1 MKKLL
6 YLSIIWL
13 VGIFWFLWFT
23 HANVDTMNVAPTT
36 QTAISGSTVTFTI
49 TGHNGTGIAYLKYV
63 LPKTATYDLM
73 YQNSTF
79 TTTTLINNALLS
91 MWAEHDP
98 LYSIPSDS
106 DFSVTITAKLVTT
119 NRSFS
124 PITPQ
129 AIFCAD
135 TNFTT
140 LLGAVN
146 TTIKPIADLKITNIL
161 TGTSPSYSGD
171 TVSYYVTLQNIWST
185 SATGINFVSN
195 FPIPTLSTPTAS
207 FNGTPYIYSNISY
220 PNDFIWSGAYLSNLH
235 AWESIIILINALLT
249 NDFAPGTAF
258 SSTAKT
264 TTVSPEFTTGNNSAL
279 ATGAVQTLTDVRI
292 TQTLTPFTGYRQ
304 WDEVTYT
311 IAYGNSGGKTADNV
325 HITSSMDGQVTL
337 NASSFPIGSLPGGSG
352 GTIVLTGSLATT
364 LSSGFTFTHTVD
376 ITTTHIESNTG
387 NNSAVT
393 TGTIQWNHGLYVNIT
408 ANNLTRPQLN
418 NPPYGSGTDL
428 MIQAV
433 SWDVIQFNVTYGN
446 SGSTMITHATLYVSG
461 QQNNFTTTNPYNAT
475 INIVDIDE
483 INTLTVTWIVW
494 PKNFISFSLF
504 PYIRHDIWEREV
516 GNTITIVE
524 PMVCGDGLLTRNE
537 VCDTQGNIGVLYSG
551 QTCENQQWQCVLV
564 TNAITNLACINYS
577 FVNPLGGP
585 ARQEQSCSSV
595 NTAITSASCAS
606 LTGSTPTATS
616 NGYSIAYTCRGN
628 STNDATPITINCGN
642 GNAITWTWSELNGT
656 CSYDS
661 SFAGTAQC
669 RVGSDVNNSA
679 CRLAVN
685 ETQLQCDLEAL
696 DGRIILVDDNGEW
709 EGRFRCETRD
719 AEIAQTISIDCGD
732 GGTSDQ
738 WGRYATASN
747 TSQLETLCSYDENTT
762 PENKIVTCSTNDVI
776 CETEN
781 IIVDEPILGY
791 CGNGII
797 EWYEDCDDRNNN
809 NDDGC
814 TNGCDI
820 RNADMVSCFN
830 VNNMNISIQKGEQL
844 PFRWMLDGSKNIISG
859 SSCVGESDGKI
870 PVESMY
876 CTFSVYNGN
885 NLESRNDP
893 IYSVTKKCK
902 ENSWEENNVK
912 LPLFAYFLEPQNPIR
927 SLKNAFGKY
936 SIDSDKFIDTNNE
949 DEYTFGEYKL
959 VLEKVEYDYCR
970 DNNEVDSTAID
981 RVCSVNFAVTQ
992 PYIAQKS
999 LFSRTPKSTDIRLD
1013 KYKTIDGEDLIDSTD
1028 LNEIMVLNES
1038 NYNGGTKV
1046 RSMIRNFITKYDNL
1060 ALTVPKSSLKNTAF
1074 KDTDVTVKIVPSQ
1087 KIYILQSDTRK
1098 TVLLENIQT
1107 FTAPFTIVTQNIDL
1121 IIKGNVDYNGMF
1133 LVQNGTIEFQQA
1145 DDIKQGDR
1153 CPSPQTVKGI
1163 FITDEGFVATS
1174 QSLRNDDLTKKRCN
1188 YGNLHVKG
1196 ILMGDGINDLVNS
1209 RRSQLN
1215 TWFYTKSS
1223 AEIAIKSER
1232 RNKIFDGAAVLIEYS
1247 PSLWSALPPGASEFT
1262 EVLNVY
1268 KQ

>member
-79 TTTTLINNALLS
+79 TTATLINNALLS

-98 LYSIPSDS
+98 LYSIPADS

-146 TTIKPIADLKITNIL
+146 ATIEPIADLKITNIL

-195 FPIPTLSTPTAS
+195 FPIPTLSTPTAI
-207 FNGTPYIYSNISY
+207 FNGTPYVYSNISY
-220 PNDFIWSGAYLSNLH
+220 PNDFVWSGTYLSNLH

-264 TTVSPEFTTGNNSAL
+264 TTASPEFTTGNNSAL

-446 SGSTMITHATLYVSG
+446 SGSTMITHATLHVSG
-461 QQNNFTTTNPYNAT
+461 RQNNFTTTNHYNAT

-483 INTLTVTWIVW
+483 VNTLTVTWIVW
-494 PKNFISFSLF
+494 PRNFISFSLF
-504 PYIRHDIWEREV
+504 PYIRHDIWGREI

-537 VCDTQGNIGVLYSG
+537 PCDTQGNLGVLYSG

-564 TNAITNLACINYS
+564 TNAITNLACINYE
-577 FVNPLGGP
+577 FANPLGG
-585 ARQEQSCSSV
+585 RVIQEQLCSSV
-595 NTAITSASCAS
+595 YVPLTSASCAS
-606 LTGSTPTATS
+606 LTGAVPRNTN
-616 NGYSIAYTCRGN
+616 NGYTVDYTCRGN
-628 STNDATPITINCGN
+628 STNATTPITIDCGN
-642 GNAITWTWSELNGT
+642 GSFITWIGSELNGICT
-656 CSYDS
+656 YAS
-661 SFAGTAQC
+661 SFSGTAQC
-669 RVGSDVNNSA
+669 SVANDVNNPL

-696 DGRIILVDDNGEW
+696 DGRIIIVDDNGEW
-709 EGRFRCETRD
+709 AWRFICTTHNGER
-719 AEIAQTISIDCGD
+719 AQNISIDCGE
-732 GGTSDQ
+732 GSIGNVSAANQSQIETTC
-738 WGRYATASN
+738 RYK
-747 TSQLETLCSYDENTT
+747 ENT
-762 PENKIVTCSTNDVI
+762 PPRNKTVTCLTNNVMCD
-776 CETEN
+776 TEAV
-781 IIVDEPILGY
+781 IVDNPILWY

-797 EWYEDCDDRNNN
+797 EWYEECDDGELNGTTGSNCEV
-809 NDDGC
+809 GC
-814 TNGCDI
+814 YIKNS
-820 RNADMVSCFN
+820 NMVSCFN
-830 VNNMNISIQKGEQL
+830 VGNMNISIQKWEQL
-844 PFRWMLDGSKNIISG
+844 PFRWMLDGSTNIISG
-859 SSCVGESDGKI
+859 SSCVGKSDGKI
-870 PVESMY
+870 PVESML
-876 CTFSVYNGN
+876 CSFAVYNGTYKESN
-885 NLESRNDP
+885 NNP
-893 IYSVTKKCK
+893 IYTFTKKC
-902 ENSWEENNVK
+902 NENNWNGQI
-912 LPLFAYFLEPQNPIR
+912 FDYFLGKQNLIW

-936 SIDSDKFIDTNNE
+936 SIDSDNFVD
-949 DEYTFGEYKL
+949 YTFGEYKL
-959 VLEKVEYDYCR
+959 VLEEVKYDYCR
-970 DNNEVDSTAID
+970 DNNEVETASLK

-992 PYIAQKS
+992 PYLAQKS

-1013 KYKTIDGEDLIDSTD
+1013 EYKTIDGEHLIDSTD

-1074 KDTDVTVKIVPSQ
+1074 KDTDVTVKVVPSQ